1 MDIQPIDSGSAE
13 AVSDLLK
20 VLASDGTADPSKD
33 PRLPTERVAG
43 LLEQMITTRV
53 VGERLSALA
62 EQGRIGLFPH
72 TSGLEAAI
80 VGATAVLRENDWLF
94 PAYGDAGA
102 ALVRG
107 ASVADIAARALGGA
121 NDPLKGRDVPA
132 VFSSRALRIASI
144 GAGPANRLPHAVG
157 LAWAAAQRGDD
168 VVSAAFFDA
177 PEVDAAD
184 FHTGLNFAGVM
195 RAPVLFVCRVR
206 EGELGAA
213 DHAVAYGLASA
224 RCDGSD
230 VLAVVRTL
238 SDALERAAS
247 GGGATVIDL
256 VVGGPD
262 DAIARARKHL
272 VRLGAWDEARES
284 ALVKRVEEQLASAI
298 ASGGGEPSL
307 RTIFDDVYAELPP
320 ELERQ
325 KAAAMRGP
333 RA

>member
-13 AVSDLLK
+13 PVSDIVR
-20 VLASDGTADPSKD
+20 VLGNDGAADPSTD
-33 PRLPTERVAG
+33 PRLERDRVVG
-43 LLEQMITTRV
+43 LFEQMITSRV
-53 VGERLSALA
+53 VGTRLAALA
-62 EQGRIGLFPH
+62 EEGRIGFFPNRR
-72 TSGLEAAI
+72 GMEAAI
-80 VGATAVLRENDWLF
+80 VGATAVLREQDWLF

-107 ASVADIAARALGGA
+107 ATVSELAARALGGA
-121 NDPLKGRDVPA
+121 NDPLAGREVPA

-157 LAWAAAQRGDD
+157 VAWAAAQRGDD
-168 VVSAAFFDA
+168 VVSAVFFDA

-195 RAPVLFVCRVR
+195 AAPVLFVCRVR
-206 EGELGAA
+206 QGEKGAA
-213 DHAVAYGLASA
+213 QHAVAYGIASA

-238 SDALERAAS
+238 TEALERAAS
-247 GGGATVIDL
+247 GGGATVVDL
-256 VVGGPD
+256 VVGSAD
-262 DAIARARKHL
+262 EALERARKHV

-284 ALVKRVEEQLASAI
+284 ALVERVEQQLASAI
-298 ASGGGEPSL
+298 ASGDGEPAL

-325 KAAAMRGP
+325 
-333 RA
+333 RAEATRASRA